1 MVWLK
6 SKAEIDL
13 MRVAG
18 RLTEQTLNA
27 VRDIIKP
34 GITTKEIDAFAE
46 EFILRHGGK
55 PSFKNYNGYPASVCT
70 SLNDVVVHGIPGGTK
85 LCAGDIISVD
95 IGVLKDGFHGDAART
110 FAVGNI
116 SDEAKR
122 LIEVTER
129 CFFEGIKFAKDGARL
144 GDIGS
149 AIQDL
154 AESNGYGVVRKL
166 VGHGIGTK
174 MHEDPD
180 VPNFGRAGHGMRL
193 RAGMTIAVEPMINMG
208 TYDVYMES
216 DGWTVRTKDGK
227 LSAHY
232 ENTIAVTDGEPEILT
247 LTD

>member
-6 SKAEIDL
+6 SGHEIEL

-18 RLTEQTLNA
+18 KLTEETLNA

-46 EFILRHGGK
+46 DFILQRGGK
-55 PSFKNYNGYPASVCT
+55 PSFKNYNGYPASVCA
-70 SLNDVVVHGIPGGTK
+70 SVNDVVVHGIPGNTK
-85 LCAGDIISVD
+85 ICEGDIISVD
-95 IGVLKDGFHGDAART
+95 IGVFKDGFHGDAART
-110 FAVGNI
+110 FAVGNVP
-116 SDEAKR
+116 DEAKR
-122 LIEVTER
+122 LIEVTEK
-129 CFFEGIKFAKDGARL
+129 CFFEGIKYAKDGMRL

-149 AIQDL
+149 AIQEL

-193 RAGMTIAVEPMINMG
+193 RSGMTIAVEPMINMG

-232 ENTIAVTDGEPEILT
+232 ENTIAITDGEPEILT

>member
-6 SKAEIDL
+6 SAKEIDL
-13 MRVAG
+13 MRVSG
-18 RLTEQTLNA
+18 KLTEMALEA

-34 GITTKEIDAFAE
+34 GITTKEIDTFAE
-46 EFILRHGGK
+46 SFILRHGGI

-70 SLNDVVVHGIPGGTK
+70 SVNDVVVHGIPGSYR
-85 LCAGDIISVD
+85 LCEGDIISVD

-110 FAVGNI
+110 FAVGKI
-116 SDEAKR
+116 SGEAKR
-122 LIEVTER
+122 LIEITEK

-149 AIQDL
+149 AVQDL

-193 RAGMTIAVEPMINMG
+193 RTGMTIAVEPMINMG
-208 TYDVYMES
+208 TYDVAVES

-232 ENTIAVTDGEPEILT
+232 ENTIAITDGEPQILT

>member
-6 SKAEIDL
+6 SKHEIDL
-13 MRVAG
+13 MRVSG
-18 RLTEQTLNA
+18 KLTEQTLNA

-46 EFILRHGGK
+46 DFILQHGGK
-55 PSFKNYNGYPASVCT
+55 PSFKNYNGYPASVCA
-70 SLNDVVVHGIPGGTK
+70 SVNDVVVHGIPGNTK
-85 LCAGDIISVD
+85 LCEGDIISVD

-110 FAVGNI
+110 FAVGSI

-122 LIEVTER
+122 LIEVTEK
-129 CFFEGIKFAKDGARL
+129 CFFEGIKFAKDGQRL

-193 RAGMTIAVEPMINMG
+193 RSGMTIAVEPMINMG
-208 TYDVYMES
+208 TYDVFMES

-232 ENTIAVTDGEPEILT
+232 ENTIAITDGEPEILT